1 MKTISFRLPD
11 KMLVEIEN
19 LVNQG
24 LYANRTEA
32 LREGARMLLRTQ
44 IGSLL
49 GSPKEISK
57 DELWEDLVKE
67 IKSK

>member
-1 MKTISFRLPD
+1 
-11 KMLVEIEN
+11 MLTEIEN
-19 LVNQG
+19 LVDQG

-32 LREGARMLLRTQ
+32 LRDGARMLLRTQ
-44 IGSLL
+44 IGTIT

-67 IKSK
+67 IGSK